1 MGVRV
6 GVAGKN
12 IICEKCHTAHGVYGD
27 CPVDLFAIC
36 EMKNDTRRGEKR
48 EREAEGMPGGCWLV
62 TPRQA
67 GSRLKLQQ
75 QQ

>member
-12 IICEKCHTAHGVYGD
+12 IICEKCHTAHGAYGD

-48 EREAEGMPGGCWLV
+48 EGRCRGCL
-62 TPRQA
+62 A
-67 GSRLKLQQ
+67 GVGL
-75 QQ
+75 